1 MMCEF
6 ENIKHTR
13 NVDKDFLQSM
23 IAHHQGAIG
32 MVNSIVKY
40 TDNPEI
46 KKSTTW
52 NREYEK
58 TFLQYKIKISSQ

>member
-46 KKSTTW
+46 KKSTT
-52 NREYEK
+52 
-58 TFLQYKIKISSQ
+58 